1 LLFNKIYTKMFHK
14 LLLNSLK
21 YISHIS
27 SRLPVYMTICL
38 YMKIYLPYFSVQ
50 RGIMTLQTPQI
61 LSTQLNPV
69 CRVSIVMVFIILSE
83 NKKLCRW
90 RAVAS
95 LTDDGE
101 AIITFLNNCI
111 KHSKSYNNIVTFDI
125 EIIYYY

>member
-1 LLFNKIYTKMFHK
+1 MFHK

-27 SRLPVYMTICL
+27 SRLPVYMIICL

-50 RGIMTLQTPQI
+50 RGITTLIPQI

-111 KHSKSYNNIVTFDI
+111 KHSKSYNNTFDI